1 LNRFLCTAKQA
12 KGGLVA
18 LLGSS
23 NLVPGAM
30 EHSDQLKNTD
40 LMTLTRFILNEQHKY
55 PEATGDLTILLNHI
69 ALGCKF
75 VQSAVNKAGLAKL
88 IGLAGE
94 QNVQVRECN
103 ACQLPNLVHAGR
115 LYAPDAM
122 APGLDNLTLLNVRP
136 NAAQKF

>member
-1 LNRFLCTAKQA
+1 
-12 KGGLVA
+12 
-18 LLGSS
+18 
-23 NLVPGAM
+23 M

-94 QNVQVRECN
+94 QNVQVIT
-103 ACQLPNLVHAGR
+103 VHGF
-115 LYAPDAM
+115 
-122 APGLDNLTLLNVRP
+122 GWSFSVTINVS
-136 NAAQKF
+136 